1 MPLLFAVTLFVS
13 ASLLF
18 MVQPMVGKMILPLLG
33 GSPAVWNACM
43 VFFQVLLLLG
53 YLYAHWMSTRHE
65 PKQQGWLHTIVLL
78 AAVAAFALSVAF
90 GTRHTPIAVAEGLA
104 PTDGANPFFAVLA
117 LLAVAI
123 GVPFFVASTSAPLL
137 QRWFSFTGHPSS
149 RDPYFLYAASNVG
162 SLVSLLGYPLFIE
175 PHMTINQ
182 QAWFFAVGF
191 GILAVLIVA
200 CGRAAANP
208 VGAPPGGKSGNGV
221 AAGQMKS
228 SKPAAVDV
236 HSEPPPTPLR
246 IVKWVIL
253 AFVPSSF
260 MLAVTFHM
268 STDIASIP
276 LLWVFPLALYLVTFI
291 ISFSTLVP
299 PWFRV
304 VLGNLAPVMLLLL
317 VFVMVSGATG
327 NKVALTLTVHI
338 AAFFFAALM
347 CHYELARDRPKDVT
361 HLTQYFVWMSVGG
374 MLGGMFNAI
383 IAPLVFS
390 SDYEY
395 PSTIVFAC
403 GMVPVFVA
411 QAGRTAQKLFPNLT
425 GTKSEVAE
433 WAATA
438 GAAAGVFLVCLG
450 ISYVALVSLI
460 GSEKLGTYW
469 YLVALFPA
477 WFIMWQWR
485 RLQTKTYVA
494 TANPEDLPMQ
504 QFSETAKKMNFRTAL
519 DIAVPLTMACVFW
532 WLSYLHDSRGE
543 ENSWFYSVTKRASKS
558 LEGIGVDEHLAASIL
573 AYALPVMACFF
584 FVDRPVRFALCVA
597 AILGIHYYRAAQ
609 NESIVYTDRSFF
621 GILKVESR
629 GYYTR
634 LVHGTTLHG
643 TQVNEHWKL
652 HRADVPIILGSF
664 SPWDSLAISGALVK
678 WDPRQEPLTYYHR
691 TGPVGAMF
699 WEIRNRR
706 LNEGKDPA
714 KDKVAMVGL
723 GTGSAACYALRGQEL
738 DFYEIDPAVRRIVE
752 TPWMVMNQKEM
763 DFARANGLPVPEEEL
778 GPITFVDGARKRGG
792 KIEFSMGDARLKL
805 RDYTG
810 QKYSLLLVD
819 AFSSDAIPVH
829 LLTKEAVEMYMTKI
843 TDDGILALHI
853 SNKYVRLEPV
863 VAGIAKDLNLVARVW
878 NDDSESRPGKTAS
891 SWCVLARK
899 EADLG
904 ALGKSG
910 VEQAKA
916 FGTRSEP
923 LQYLL
928 TKTDEKGNLVYPPE
942 KNAVEAILAEWG
954 GPESERS
961 KITPN
966 VLAQRS
972 GPPIGL
978 LYQRAL
984 QLRDGD
990 PRVRRGA
997 GDPSLAGLTMDVFG
1011 PMFHDVKVLKDVPVW
1026 TDDYSDVMRVIMI
1039 KEVQKLRKMAGLPTP
1054 VTE

>member
-65 PKQQGWLHTIVLL
+65 PKQQGWLHTLVLL
-78 AAVAAFALSVAF
+78 SAIVAFALSVAF
-90 GTRHTPIAVAEGLA
+90 GARHTPIAVAEGLA

-175 PHMTINQ
+175 PNMTINQ

-208 VGAPPGGKSGNGV
+208 IGVPPSGKSDNGPV
-221 AAGQMKS
+221 KS
-228 SKPAAVDV
+228 NKPGALDV
-236 HSEPPPTPLR
+236 TAEPPPTPLR

-276 LLWVFPLALYLVTFI
+276 LLWVIPLALYLVTFI

-374 MLGGMFNAI
+374 MLGGMFNGI
-383 IAPLVFS
+383 FAPLVFT
-390 SDYEY
+390 YATEY
-395 PSTIVFAC
+395 PTTIVFAC

-411 QAGRTAQKLFPNLT
+411 QAGRAAEKLFPNLT
-425 GTKSEVAE
+425 GTRSEVAE

-438 GAAAGVFLVCLG
+438 GAAAGVFLLCLG
-450 ISYVALVSLI
+450 LSYVLLVSLI

-469 YLVALFPA
+469 YLVALFPS

-485 RLQTKTYVA
+485 RLQTKTFEA
-494 TANPEDLPMQ
+494 TANPEELPMQ

-532 WLSYLHDSRGE
+532 WLSFLHDTRDQE
-543 ENSWFYSVTKRASKS
+543 SWFYSVTKRASTS
-558 LEGIGVDEHLAASIL
+558 LSGIGVDEPLAASIL

-597 AILGIHYYRAAQ
+597 AILGIHHYREAQ

-643 TQVNEHWKL
+643 TQVNEHWQL

-699 WEIRNRR
+699 WEIRQRR
-706 LNEGKDPA
+706 IAEGKNPA
-714 KDKVAMVGL
+714 EDKVAMVGL

-752 TPWMVMNQKEM
+752 VPLQVMNQKEIDKNPDAPKVM
-763 DFARANGLPVPEEEL
+763 
-778 GPITFVDGARKRGG
+778 GPITFVQGARDRGG
-792 KIEFSMGDARLKL
+792 KIDFHMGDARLKL
-805 RDYTG
+805 RDYNG
-810 QKYSLLLVD
+810 RKYSLLLVD

-863 VAGIAKDLNLVARVW
+863 VAGIAKELNLVSRVW
-878 NDDSESRPGKTAS
+878 NDDSENRPGKTAS
-891 SWCVLARK
+891 SWCVLARN
-899 EADLG
+899 EANLG
-904 ALGKSG
+904 ALGKSA

-916 FGTRSEP
+916 FGTRNEP
-923 LQYLL
+923 LTYLL
-928 TKTDEKGNLVYPPE
+928 TKTDEKGNLVYGAD
-942 KNAVEAILAEWG
+942 KNAYDAIMAEWG
-954 GPESERS
+954 GPPGERD
-961 KITPN
+961 KMTPN
-966 VLAQRS
+966 LMSIRH
-972 GPPIGL
+972 GPQAGL
-978 LYQRAL
+978 LL
-984 QLRDGD
+984 QYAIRLKDLGKTGNEATL
-990 PRVRRGA
+990 GA
-997 GDPSLAGLTMDVFG
+997 LAGHIFG
-1011 PMFHDVKVLKDVPVW
+1011 PMFHELKVLKDVPLW
-1026 TDDYSDVMRVIMI
+1026 TDDYSDVLRVIMI
-1039 KEVQKLRKMAGLPTP
+1039 KEVQKVRKMFGLPTP

>member
-1 MPLLFAVTLFVS
+1 VPLLFAVTLFVS

-53 YLYAHWMSTRHE
+53 YLYAHWMSTRHD
-65 PKQQGWLHTIVLL
+65 PKKQGLLHTGLL
-78 AAVAAFALSVAF
+78 LGAIAAFALSVAF
-90 GTRHTPIAVAEGLA
+90 GARHTPIAVAEGLA
-104 PTDGANPFFAVLA
+104 PTDGANPFLAVLA
-117 LLAVAI
+117 LLAIAI
-123 GVPFFVASTSAPLL
+123 GIPFFVASTSAPLL

-182 QAWFFAVGF
+182 QSWFFAVGF
-191 GILAVLIVA
+191 GVLAVLIIA

-208 VGAPPGGKSGNGV
+208 IGVPPGSKGGNGPV
-221 AAGQMKS
+221 KS
-228 SKPAAVDV
+228 SKPGALDV
-236 HSEPPPTPLR
+236 TAEPPPTPLR
-246 IVKWVIL
+246 IMKWVLL

-276 LLWVFPLALYLVTFI
+276 LLWVIPLALYLVTFI

-347 CHYELARDRPKDVT
+347 CHYELARDRPRDVT

-374 MLGGMFNAI
+374 MLGGMFNGI
-383 IAPLVFS
+383 FAPLVFT
-390 SDYEY
+390 YAHEY
-395 PSTIVFAC
+395 PYTIVFAC
-403 GMVPVFVA
+403 GMVPVFAA
-411 QAGRTAQKLFPNLT
+411 QLGRPAGKLFPNLT
-425 GTKSEVAE
+425 GTRSEVAE
-433 WAATA
+433 WGATA
-438 GAAAGVFLVCLG
+438 GAAAGIFLACLG
-450 ISYVALVSLI
+450 LSYILLVSLI

-477 WFIMWQWR
+477 WFVIWQWR
-485 RLQTKTYVA
+485 RLQTREYVA
-494 TANPEDLPMQ
+494 SANPEELPLA
-504 QFSETAKKMNFRTAL
+504 QFAETAKKTNFSTAM
-519 DIAVPLTMACVFW
+519 DIAVPLTMACAFW
-532 WLSYLHDSRGE
+532 WLSYLHDTRGE
-543 ENSWFYSVTKRASKS
+543 EGSWFYSVTKRASTS
-558 LEGIGVDEHLAASIL
+558 LTGIGVDEALAASIL

-597 AILGIHYYRAAQ
+597 AILGIHYHREAQ
-609 NESIVYTDRSFF
+609 NESIIHTDRSFF

-643 TQVNEHWKL
+643 TQVNENWQL

-699 WEIRNRR
+699 FESRR
-706 LNEGKDPA
+706 RAIADGRDPA

-723 GTGSAACYALRGQEL
+723 GTGSAACYALKGQEL
-738 DFYEIDPAVRRIVE
+738 DFYEIDPAVVKIVE
-752 TPWMVMNQKEM
+752 KPWMVMNQKEI
-763 DFARANGLPVPEEEL
+763 DKAAAAGAPVPAEDL
-778 GPITFVDGARKRGG
+778 GPITYVHGARQRGA
-792 KIEFSMGDARLKL
+792 KIEFLMGDARLKL

-810 QKYSLLLVD
+810 QKYTLLLVD

-843 TDDGILALHI
+843 TDNGILALHI

-863 VAGIAKDLNLVARVW
+863 VAGIAKELNLVSRVW
-878 NDDSESRPGKTAS
+878 NDDSENRPGKTAS
-891 SWCVLARK
+891 SWCVLART

-904 ALGKSG
+904 TLGKSA

-916 FGTRSEP
+916 FGTRNEP
-923 LQYLL
+923 LVYLM
-928 TKTDEKGNLVYPPE
+928 TKTDDKGNLVYGTD
-942 KNAVEAILAEWG
+942 KNAYDAIMTEWG
-954 GPESERS
+954 GPD
-961 KITPN
+961 KDKMTPN
-966 VLAQRS
+966 LMSIRH
-972 GPPIGL
+972 GPQAGL
-978 LYQRAL
+978 LLQYAIRLKDLGKTGNEATLGAL
-984 QLRDGD
+984 NGHI
-990 PRVRRGA
+990 
-997 GDPSLAGLTMDVFG
+997 FG
-1011 PMFHDVKVLKDVPVW
+1011 PMFHELRVLRDVPLW
-1026 TDDYSDVMRVIMI
+1026 TDDYSDVLRVIMI
-1039 KEVQKLRKMAGLPTP
+1039 KEVQKVRKMFGLPTP